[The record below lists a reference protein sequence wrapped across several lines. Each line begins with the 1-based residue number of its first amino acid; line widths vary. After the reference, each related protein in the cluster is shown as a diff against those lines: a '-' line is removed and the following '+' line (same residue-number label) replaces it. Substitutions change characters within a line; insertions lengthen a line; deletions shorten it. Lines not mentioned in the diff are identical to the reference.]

1 MTRTEL
7 ELRGFALV
15 LAVLASVIAIGQST
29 SAAERAEL
37 LAAVN
42 SITKEEAKTF
52 VDTLADDSFEGRE
65 AGSRGGRAAGNLL
78 MKEMEKHG
86 LIPAGD
92 GQTYFQTFNGSSR
105 NILGLLLGRDPEL
118 KNELIVIGAHY
129 DHVGYGRANNSFG
142 PFGYVHNGADDNAS
156 GVSGLLEVIDAIRR
170 MPEAPR
176 RSILFVF
183 WDAEEQGLLGSY
195 HWLRAPTLPGKT
207 VVAAINLDMI
217 GRLGS
222 SGLQVYGTRTAP
234 SLRQIISQANRDE
247 GLKIDF
253 DWKMK
258 ADSDHYPFFTRA
270 IPTIMFHTGLHGE
283 YHRPSDDAH
292 LVKSDGI
299 ASVSRLVFQVLW
311 SLAER
316 DEIGKFREASR
327 REHAGTKAAL
337 EQPVNPQAPRFGIP
351 FEVRGEGENR
361 QFVLV
366 GVSPGSP
373 AEKAGLVRGDRLV
386 AFRGQPIASEQRFR
400 LELLA
405 AEGETKFTIERP
417 GETEPREIT
426 VTPIGPPIRIGV
438 TWRLDDA
445 EPNAVLLTQVVYGSA
460 AHAAGLQVRDRIYS
474 VNGQAFTGS
483 DEFTRLLS
491 MQVGPLEFEVER
503 LGRLQALTLELLP

>member
-7 ELRGFALV
+7 GSCGFALV
-15 LAVLASVIAIGQST
+15 IIVLAGALSQQAA
-29 SAAERAEL
+29 AAERAEL

-78 MKEMEKHG
+78 MKEMEKLG
-86 LIPAGD
+86 LAPAGD
-92 GQTYFQTFNGSSR
+92 GKTFLQNFNGSSR
-105 NILGLLLGRDPEL
+105 NILGLLEGSDPQL
-118 KNELIVIGAHY
+118 KNQLLVIGAHY

-156 GVSGLLEVIDAIRR
+156 GVAGLLEIIDAVRR

-195 HWLRAPTLPGKT
+195 HWLRAPTLQGKT

-217 GRLGS
+217 GRLGG

-247 GLKIDF
+247 GLPIDF

-258 ADSDHYPFFTRA
+258 ADSDHYPFFTRS
-270 IPTIMFHTGLHGE
+270 IPTIMFHTGLHSE

-292 LVKSDGI
+292 LVRSDGI

-311 SLAER
+311 NLAEA
-316 DEIGKFREASR
+316 DEIGPFREASR

-351 FEVRGEGENR
+351 FEVRGDGDNK

-366 GVSPGSP
+366 GITPSS
-373 AEKAGLVRGDRLV
+373 AAQKAGLARGDRLV
-386 AFRGQPIASEQRFR
+386 TFQGRPIADEQRFR

-405 AEGETKFTIERP
+405 TAGEARFTIERP

-426 VTPIGPPIRIGV
+426 VTPVGPPVRIGI
-438 TWRLDDA
+438 TWRADDA
-445 EPNAVLLTQVVYGSA
+445 EPSSVILTQVVYGSA
-460 AHAAGLQVRDRIYS
+460 AHAAGLQVRDRVYAVS
-474 VNGQAFTGS
+474 GQAFTGS
-483 DEFTRLLS
+483 DEFTRLLTT
-491 MQVGPLEFEVER
+491 QPGPLELEVER
-503 LGRLQALTLELLP
+503 QGRIQSLTLEVLP